1 MEWETAFKRIEELE
15 KIVSALEVRLDRQY
29 ELTKEILHRFDNLE
43 RRLGARSVAPAASPC
58 VTPAIQPILIEKAP
72 QSKTKG

>member
-29 ELTKEILHRFDNLE
+29 ELTKEILHRFDILSADWVPG
-43 RRLGARSVAPAASPC
+43 RLLP
-58 VTPAIQPILIEKAP
+58 P
-72 QSKTKG
+72 QVRV